1 MPLGLRGRPLV
12 LRGGTRRDLYH
23 TSTTL
28 AITALVRASRA
39 GPSLTVVCIPAAL
52 VYRVYLR
59 ILPRFCIWPAW
70 SNVMCHMCMCT
81 RDDCDSVCIIC

>member
-1 MPLGLRGRPLV
+1 M

-70 SNVMCHMCMCT
+70 SMCVHVT
-81 RDDCDSVCIIC
+81 TDCVYSVCIIS